1 MEEKEIG
8 EEKEKGR
15 RECRKGG
22 LRGGG
27 VVRREKEYMNNN
39 E

>member
-1 MEEKEIG
+1 MEEKETG

-27 VVRREKEYMNNN
+27 WCGGRKSI
-39 E
+39 